1 MLLCN
6 IVFGRSINKDIGG
19 EHVRK
24 TKLDNET
31 AAAITFH
38 SSLTGKAGKTPCIAC
53 PLRKVTV
60 FREFTK
66 SELEFVSKFK
76 DSDLHLKSGETLMME
91 GQSSQTLYTLLSG
104 WMYRYKDLPDGRRQV
119 LNFVLP
125 GDFVGLQAAVF
136 GEAQHTIECLTDTV
150 LCVFPRTK
158 LWTLYENEPGL
169 GFDVT
174 WLAAREEKMLDD
186 NLLSIGRRSAAER
199 LAFILNHLLRRLR
212 ELGLVSGAAFETPFN
227 QQHLAD
233 TLGLSL
239 VHTNKTIR
247 KLTQQGLISWK
258 DKTLAVLDEG
268 KLANLAKYDRESKVK
283 RPLI

>member
-1 MLLCN
+1 MLLCSM
-6 IVFGRSINKDIGG
+6 IKVWSINKDIGT
-19 EHVRK
+19 VDACIKVNDVK
-24 TKLDNET
+24 TT
-31 AAAITFH
+31 GAA
-38 SSLTGKAGKTPCIAC
+38 LTGNADGRNGKTHCNAC
-53 PLRKVTV
+53 PLRNLKV
-60 FREFTK
+60 FRDFTP
-66 SELEFVSKFK
+66 SELEFVEKFK
-76 DSDLHLKSGETLMME
+76 VSDLHLKSGEALMME
-91 GQSSQTLYTLLSG
+91 GQSTQTLYTLMSG
-104 WMYRYKDLPDGRRQV
+104 WMYRYKALPDGRRQV
-119 LNFVLP
+119 LNFILP

-136 GEAQHTIECLTDTV
+136 GEAQHTIECLADSV
-150 LCVFPRTK
+150 LCVFPRAR
-158 LWTLYENEPGL
+158 LWTLYEREPGL

-199 LAFILNHLLRRLR
+199 LAFILNHLLLRLR
-212 ELGLVSGAAFETPFN
+212 ELGLVSDATFDTPFN

-247 KLTQQGLISWK
+247 KLTQQGLISWR

>member
-1 MLLCN
+1 MNDL
-6 IVFGRSINKDIGG
+6 
-19 EHVRK
+19 
-24 TKLDNET
+24 KLKEEKIT
-31 AAAITFH
+31 AVKSSA
-38 SSLTGKAGKTPCIAC
+38 SLTAKAGKTPCTAC
-53 PLRKVTV
+53 PLRQIKV

-66 SELEFVSKFK
+66 SEMEFVSGFK
-76 DSDLHLKSGETLMME
+76 QSDLHLKSGDTLMME

-136 GEAQHTIECLTDTV
+136 GEAQHTIECLTDAV
-150 LCVFPRTK
+150 LCAFPRAK
-158 LWTLYENEPGL
+158 LWTLYEKEPGL

-212 ELGLVSGAAFETPFN
+212 ELGLTRSTAFDTPFN

-239 VHTNKTIR
+239 VHTNKTVR
-247 KLTQQGLISWK
+247 KLIHQGLISWK
-258 DKTLAVLDEG
+258 DKTLTVLNEE
-268 KLANLAKYDRESKVK
+268 KLASLAKFDGDGKK
-283 RPLI
+283 LRPLI